1 MRQIYYFKK
10 DSPKLGISRE
20 AHIADIHFGVIDP
33 ETQFNILM
41 EQFFMKIKDLK
52 LDLISINGDLF
63 EHKFMS
69 NSDAIMYAMRFVDVL
84 VNYCRNTGCTL
95 ILLHGTMSHDAN
107 QLKLFYNYLRDDTVD
122 IRIVEE
128 VKFEY
133 VKNKK
138 ILCIPELYGRPES
151 YYTQYL
157 YYSGYYDS
165 CILHGT
171 YVGSIFGKDTPCLNS
186 DREPVFTMDH
196 FCHCK
201 GPIIAGHVHVA
212 QCFNNHFYYCGSAL
226 RYRFGEEQP
235 KGFYILLHDL
245 DTRYYYLH
253 FEEIKSFRYDTINLD
268 DMLNLDP
275 KETVEYINKLKAS
288 GIDNIR
294 VEFTRSN
301 DNLNII
307 KEYYRNNQSITIK
320 DELREAQLAAK
331 DKIMAD
337 RISEYSYVLDKNLS
351 EYEILVRYINQNMGH
366 TYITVEELK
375 DILKP
380 I

>member
-1 MRQIYYFKK
+1 
-10 DSPKLGISRE
+10 
-20 AHIADIHFGVIDP
+20 
-33 ETQFNILM
+33 
-41 EQFFMKIKDLK
+41 
-52 LDLISINGDLF
+52 
-63 EHKFMS
+63 
-69 NSDAIMYAMRFVDVL
+69 
-84 VNYCRNTGCTL
+84 
-95 ILLHGTMSHDAN
+95 
-107 QLKLFYNYLRDDTVD
+107 
-122 IRIVEE
+122 
-128 VKFEY
+128 
-133 VKNKK
+133 
-138 ILCIPELYGRPES
+138 
-151 YYTQYL
+151 
-157 YYSGYYDS
+157 
-165 CILHGT
+165 
-171 YVGSIFGKDTPCLNS
+171 
-186 DREPVFTMDH
+186 
-196 FCHCK
+196 
-201 GPIIAGHVHVA
+201 
-212 QCFNNHFYYCGSAL
+212 
-226 RYRFGEEQP
+226 
-235 KGFYILLHDL
+235 
-245 DTRYYYLH
+245 
-253 FEEIKSFRYDTINLD
+253 
-268 DMLNLDP
+268 MLNLDP